1 LPYGAVILV
10 VNAAGDIDFL
20 IAAIMCGGRASRMK
34 QQQQA
39 GMEKPLLKV
48 DGVAMVERVISAL
61 ASSDRF
67 DRIIGAISPNTPK
80 TNEFL
85 NSKGI
90 ETIETAG
97 EGYSQDLSQLL
108 SKLKPQKV
116 MAVPGDIP
124 LLNSHIVNE
133 ILNSIGDRQEHEP
146 AISIIIE
153 KGFVEGIGVKPSI
166 IILDKYCHSGITI
179 FNTMAVGS
187 SEPVKEHYLVMNR
200 KEIALNVNTREELE
214 LAEKLLV

>member
-1 LPYGAVILV
+1 
-10 VNAAGDIDFL
+10 
-20 IAAIMCGGRASRMK
+20 MCGGRASRMK
-34 QQQQA
+34 KA

-48 DGVAMVERVISAL
+48 NGVTMVERVVSAL

-67 DRIIGAISPNTPK
+67 ARIVAATSPNTPK

-85 NSKGI
+85 KSKGI

-116 MAVPGDIP
+116 MAVPADLP
-124 LLNSHIVNE
+124 LLNSHIVDE
-133 ILNSIGDRQEHEP
+133 ILNSIADRQEHEP

-153 KGFVEGIGVKPSI
+153 KGFVERIGVKPSI
-166 IILDKYCHSGITI
+166 IVLDQYCHSGITI
-179 FNTMAVGS
+179 FNTMIVGT
-187 SEPVKEHYLVMNR
+187 EPVKEHYLIMNR
-200 KEIALNVNTREELE
+200 KEIAINVNTKEELE

>member
-1 LPYGAVILV
+1 
-10 VNAAGDIDFL
+10 
-20 IAAIMCGGRASRMK
+20 MCGGRASRMK
-34 QQQQA
+34 KA

-48 DGVAMVERVISAL
+48 NGVTMVERVVSAL

-67 DRIIGAISPNTPK
+67 ARIVAATSPNTPK

-85 NSKGI
+85 KSKGI

-116 MAVPGDIP
+116 MAVPGDLP
-124 LLNSHIVNE
+124 LLDSHIVDE
-133 ILNSIGDRQEHEP
+133 ILNSIADRQEHEP

-153 KGFVEGIGVKPSI
+153 KGFVERIGVKPSI
-166 IILDKYCHSGITI
+166 IVLDQYCHSGITI
-179 FNTMAVGS
+179 FNTMIVGT
-187 SEPVKEHYLVMNR
+187 EPVKEHYLIMNR
-200 KEIALNVNTREELE
+200 KEIAINVNTKEELE